1 MLFKTG
7 NCLLIFI
14 LSNLIVSSTEHLF
27 DLDGVWIFG
36 GREVRLVP
44 VKYDESAVIQNV
56 SVHYANP
63 TGIICFLSEIFL
75 CSFSLPFLS
84 SQDLSSQ

>member
-63 TGIICFLSEIFL
+63 TGIICILSKIFL

>member
-27 DLDGVWIFG
+27 DLDGVWIFWG
-36 GREVRLVP
+36 EGS
-44 VKYDESAVIQNV
+44 KAS
-56 SVHYANP
+56 
-63 TGIICFLSEIFL
+63 T
-75 CSFSLPFLS
+75 
-84 SQDLSSQ
+84 SQI